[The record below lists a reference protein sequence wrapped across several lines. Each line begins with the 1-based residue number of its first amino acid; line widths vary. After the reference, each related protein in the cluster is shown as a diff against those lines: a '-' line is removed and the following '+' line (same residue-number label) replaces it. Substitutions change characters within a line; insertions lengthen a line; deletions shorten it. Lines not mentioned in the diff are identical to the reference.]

1 MEKKFLTDKEI
12 YDLFIQKANIKLKR
26 ENISYINE
34 DDLHS
39 KAHALFHQI
48 VNEIADTIVIDF
60 ELYWDGEEW
69 YDNFYDDVMEYI
81 LMAIH

>member
-12 YDLFIQKANIKLKR
+12 YDLFVQKANKEIK
-26 ENISYINE
+26 ENNISYINE

-60 ELYWDGEEW
+60 ELYNDCEEW

-81 LMAIH
+81 LMAIY